1 MAVIRQDDYK
11 TIATD
16 MANGFDSQSLAKGD
30 YFDAVYQIVLLQS
43 IRPEVDLLNV
53 YFSTYQV
60 MTDILLSSSSLLGA
74 VRALNNHV
82 LNEGGYSNI
91 DAYLDD
97 TTGDLSGTTTIPQTW
112 ADLSDQAGFSISAGN
127 IV

>member
-1 MAVIRQDDYK
+1 MAVISQRDYK
-11 TIATD
+11 TVATD
-16 MANGFDSQSLAKGD
+16 IANGYDSQTLATGD

-60 MTDILLSSSSLLGA
+60 MTDILTSTSSLLGA

-82 LNEGGYSNI
+82 LNQGGYANI
-91 DAYLDD
+91 DAFLDD
-97 TTGDLSGTTTIPQTW
+97 ASGNMYGAGRVPQTW
-112 ADLSDQAGFSISAGN
+112 ADLSSQAGYTISAAN
-127 IV
+127 II